1 MEEFAKVEK
10 LVDITGAS
18 FEDARNALRACDGE
32 MVESM
37 VYLEKLG
44 KVTKYRSNNSI
55 DPRFAPISDAEIEA
69 AAARKEEA
77 LRRAAMDK
85 KVLKAER
92 KAERIAE
99 KRAEKEAVR
108 SIRREYRRSSHD
120 GFFSRLF
127 RFLVN
132 NSIVISKE
140 GQEFASIPLLVVLI
154 LLNISVGFAFVV
166 AVVSMMCGYEYSFR
180 GESEAEAADTGY
192 DRYIS

>member
-85 KVLKAER
+85 RVIKAER
-92 KAERIAE
+92 KAE

>member
-77 LRRAAMDK
+77 LRKAAMDK

-99 KRAEKEAVR
+99 KRW
-108 SIRREYRRSSHD
+108 
-120 GFFSRLF
+120 FFQQTL
-127 RFLVN
+127 
-132 NSIVISKE
+132 
-140 GQEFASIPLLVVLI
+140 QIP
-154 LLNISVGFAFVV
+154 
-166 AVVSMMCGYEYSFR
+166 CK
-180 GESEAEAADTGY
+180 
-192 DRYIS
+192 

>member
-1 MEEFAKVEK
+1 
-10 LVDITGAS
+10 
-18 FEDARNALRACDGE
+18 
-32 MVESM
+32 MV
-37 VYLEKLG
+37 
-44 KVTKYRSNNSI
+44 
-55 DPRFAPISDAEIEA
+55 
-69 AAARKEEA
+69 
-77 LRRAAMDK
+77 
-85 KVLKAER
+85 
-92 KAERIAE
+92 
-99 KRAEKEAVR
+99 
-108 SIRREYRRSSHD
+108 RREYRRSSHE
-120 GFFSRLF
+120 GFFTRLF